1 VVIGK
6 DIGNYAYWFH
16 TLPDIRSLTRN

>member
-16 TLPDIRSLTRN
+16 TLPDVRSLSRN